1 MTHKQKN
8 SKTQTN
14 KRNPMK
20 QESNQLGR
28 ATGPAEVRGEQE
40 SVMGG

>member
-20 QESNQLGR
+20 QESDRLER
-28 ATGPAEVRGEQE
+28 TTGPAEVGGEEE